1 MRQCGTF
8 KCGRLSKT
16 FHEQCSKVCY
26 YYTTYFS
33 ILQHIFVKTV
43 FFRQQCTKLTANN
56 CTVCHWKKERVD
68 YMKKQSF
75 IKGSLIL
82 MLSAVA
88 AKILGAFFKIP
99 LTNILG
105 GIGMS
110 YFSCAYSL
118 FMPVYALTV
127 TGVSSAVARMT
138 AQSMALGMAE
148 NARKIRRTALLVFS
162 AAGLAGSIL
171 TFLLAKP
178 FSVYSVNSPQAA
190 AAVAMISPAVFF
202 GCITAVERG
211 YYEGLSNMYPTALSQ
226 VAEGVVKVFGGL
238 WLCGYVTSHSEDVM
252 RFFPGITDVRAVAA
266 AAGIMGVTLSS
277 LGAVLFFAVLRL
289 FSRREISAEKTVM
302 SGRRITRELI
312 GTALPT
318 GISALVTNLTALIDM
333 WTVIGC
339 ISYFGTS
346 VQAPLGVSPEELPHF
361 IYGSFAGI
369 AITVFNLVPSV
380 TNMLGKGALTCITDH
395 WESGRRSALE
405 RSSSQA
411 ILTSLV
417 IAVPAAA
424 GMIVLAPEIM
434 AFLFPR
440 QSDEVAVC
448 INSLRLMM
456 PGMVFLCVSYPLFS
470 MLQAIGKPVLP
481 LKIMLLGTA
490 VKLVGNL
497 VLIPSMGV
505 DGAALSTTICYGV
518 ILAVSLTAF
527 VRASGVHISAAPVMG
542 VLYAG
547 IMCGGTA
554 YLTASAAESHS
565 AGEMTVI
572 ILSAL
577 TGGIT
582 YILTVLYTGKNSFG
596 KEKILKKGTPC
607 K

>member
-1 MRQCGTF
+1 
-8 KCGRLSKT
+8 
-16 FHEQCSKVCY
+16 
-26 YYTTYFS
+26 
-33 ILQHIFVKTV
+33 
-43 FFRQQCTKLTANN
+43 
-56 CTVCHWKKERVD
+56 
-68 YMKKQSF
+68 
-75 IKGSLIL
+75 

-88 AKILGAFFKIP
+88 AKILGALFKIP

-105 GIGMS
+105 GVGMS

-148 NARKIRRTALLVFS
+148 NARKVRRTALMVFS
-162 AAGLAGSIL
+162 AAGLAGSLL
-171 TFLLAKP
+171 TFFLARP

-238 WLCGYVTSHSEDVM
+238 WLCGYVTAHSKAVM
-252 RFFPGITDVRAVAA
+252 RFFPGITDVRAIAA

-277 LGAVLFFAVLRL
+277 LGAVIFFGILRL
-289 FSRREISAEKTVM
+289 FSRRETAPEKTVM
-302 SGRRITRELI
+302 SGRRITRELLA
-312 GTALPT
+312 TALPI
-318 GISALVTNLTALIDM
+318 GVSALVTNLTALIDM

-346 VQAPLGVSPEELPHF
+346 VTAPAGVSAEELPHF

-395 WESGRRSALE
+395 WESGSRKALE
-405 RSSSQA
+405 RSAAQA
-411 ILTSLV
+411 LLTSAV

-434 AFLFPR
+434 GFLFPR
-440 QSDEVAVC
+440 QSDEVEIC
-448 INSLRLMM
+448 INALQLMM
-456 PGMVFLCVSYPLFS
+456 PGMVFLCISFPLFS

-481 LKIMLLGTA
+481 LKIMVLGTV

-497 VLIPSMGV
+497 ALIPSMGV
-505 DGAALSTTICYGV
+505 DGAALSTTVCYGV
-518 ILAVSLTAF
+518 ILAISLAAF
-527 VRASGVHISAAPVMG
+527 VRASGVHISTAPFAG
-542 VLYAG
+542 IIYAG

-554 YLTASAAESHS
+554 YLTASI
-565 AGEMTVI
+565 AGTHQLHGLTVI
-572 ILSAL
+572 LLSAMIGGAVYILSAYAA
-577 TGGIT
+577 T
-582 YILTVLYTGKNSFG
+582 
-596 KEKILKKGTPC
+596 KKQPH

>member
-1 MRQCGTF
+1 MLL
-8 KCGRLSKT
+8 K
-16 FHEQCSKVCY
+16 
-26 YYTTYFS
+26 
-33 ILQHIFVKTV
+33 
-43 FFRQQCTKLTANN
+43 
-56 CTVCHWKKERVD
+56 RVD
-68 YMKKQSF
+68 YMKKQTF

-82 MLSAVA
+82 MISAVA
-88 AKILGAFFKIP
+88 AKVLGAFFKIP

-105 GIGMS
+105 GVGMS

-138 AQSMALGMAE
+138 AQSMALGMEE
-148 NARKIRRTALLVFS
+148 NARKVRRVALMIFS
-162 AAGLAGSIL
+162 AAGFAGSLL
-171 TFLLAKP
+171 TFFLAKP

-211 YYEGLSNMYPTALSQ
+211 YYEGMSNMYPTALSQ
-226 VAEGVVKVFGGL
+226 VAEGIVKVVGGL
-238 WLCGYVTSHSEDVM
+238 WLCSYVTSHSESIM
-252 RFFPGITDVRAVAA
+252 KFFPGITDVRAVAA
-266 AAGIMGVTLSS
+266 AASIMGVTLSS
-277 LGAVLFFAVLRL
+277 LGAVLFFAVMRL
-289 FSRREISAEKTVM
+289 FRRYEKSTDHTVM

-312 GTALPT
+312 STALPI
-318 GISALVTNLTALIDM
+318 GVSALVTNLTALIDM

-346 VQAPLGVSPEELPHF
+346 VKVPVGISAEEMPHF

-395 WESGRRSALE
+395 WESGSRQGLE
-405 RSSSQA
+405 RSASQA
-411 ILTSLV
+411 LLTSAV

-434 AFLFPR
+434 SFLFPN
-440 QSDEVAVC
+440 QSDEVEIC
-448 INSLRLMM
+448 INALRLMM
-456 PGMVFLCVSYPLFS
+456 PGMVFLCISFPLFS

-481 LKIMLLGTA
+481 LKIMILGTA

-497 VLIPSMGV
+497 SLIPHMGV

-518 ILAVSLTAF
+518 ILAVSFTAF
-527 VRASGVHISAAPVMG
+527 VRASGVRICAPPFMG
-542 VLYAG
+542 IIYAG
-547 IMCGGTA
+547 LMCGGVA
-554 YLTASAAESHS
+554 YLTASAAERQHLHGI
-565 AGEMTVI
+565 AVI
-572 ILSAL
+572 LLSML
-577 TGGIT
+577 TGGAV
-582 YILTVLYTGKNSFG
+582 YIFTAYAAA
-596 KEKILKKGTPC
+596 KKQPR

>member
-1 MRQCGTF
+1 
-8 KCGRLSKT
+8 
-16 FHEQCSKVCY
+16 
-26 YYTTYFS
+26 
-33 ILQHIFVKTV
+33 
-43 FFRQQCTKLTANN
+43 
-56 CTVCHWKKERVD
+56 
-68 YMKKQSF
+68 MKKQTF

-82 MLSAVA
+82 MLSAIA

-105 GIGMS
+105 GVGMS

-148 NARKIRRTALLVFS
+148 NAKKVRRTALMVFS

-190 AAVAMISPAVFF
+190 AAVAMISPAVFL

-238 WLCGYVTSHSEDVM
+238 WLCGYVTAHSASVM
-252 RFFPGITDVRAVAA
+252 RFFPGITDVRAIAA
-266 AAGIMGVTLSS
+266 AAGILGVTLSS
-277 LGAVLFFAVLRL
+277 LGAVLFFGVVRL
-289 FSRREISAEKTVM
+289 FSRQEISAESSVM
-302 SGRRITRELI
+302 SSRRITRELI
-312 GTALPT
+312 STALPI
-318 GISALVTNLTALIDM
+318 GVSALVTNLTALIDM

-346 VQAPLGVSPEELPHF
+346 VEAPVGVAAEELPHF

-395 WESGRRSALE
+395 WESGSRDGLEKSSVQAL
-405 RSSSQA
+405 
-411 ILTSLV
+411 LTAAA

-434 AFLFPR
+434 GFLFPR

-448 INSLRLMM
+448 VNAFRLMM
-456 PGMVFLCVSYPLFS
+456 PGMVFLCVSFPLFS

-481 LKIMLLGTA
+481 LKIMVLGTV

-497 VLIPSMGV
+497 ALIPLMGV
-505 DGAALSTTICYGV
+505 DGAALSTTVCYGV
-518 ILAVSLTAF
+518 ILAISLTAF
-527 VRASGVHISAAPVMG
+527 VKSAGVHIGIAPFMG
-542 VLYAG
+542 ILYAG
-547 IMCGGTA
+547 LMCGGMA
-554 YLTASAAESHS
+554 YLTASIAAAHGISGM
-565 AGEMTVI
+565 AVI
-572 ILSAL
+572 FLSAL
-577 TGGIT
+577 TGGAV
-582 YILTVLYTGKNSFG
+582 YIIAAFVSIKKQPRNEAVCSQ
-596 KEKILKKGTPC
+596 KII
-607 K
+607 

>member
-1 MRQCGTF
+1 ML
-8 KCGRLSKT
+8 K
-16 FHEQCSKVCY
+16 
-26 YYTTYFS
+26 
-33 ILQHIFVKTV
+33 
-43 FFRQQCTKLTANN
+43 
-56 CTVCHWKKERVD
+56 RVD
-68 YMKKQSF
+68 YMKKQTF

-82 MLSAVA
+82 MFSAVV

-105 GIGMS
+105 GVGMS

-148 NARKIRRTALLVFS
+148 NARKVRRTALIVFS
-162 AAGLAGSIL
+162 AAGLAGSLL
-171 TFLLAKP
+171 TFILAKP

-211 YYEGLSNMYPTALSQ
+211 YYEGMSNMYPTALSQ
-226 VAEGVVKVFGGL
+226 VAEGVVKVAGGL
-238 WLCGYVTSHSEDVM
+238 WLCGYVTSHGESVM
-252 RFFPGITDVRAVAA
+252 RFFPGITDVRAIAA

-277 LGAVLFFAVLRL
+277 LGAVLFFAVMRL
-289 FSRREISAEKTVM
+289 FSRHETVTDQTVM
-302 SGRRITRELI
+302 SGRRITRELLS
-312 GTALPT
+312 TALPI
-318 GISALVTNLTALIDM
+318 GVSALVTNLTALIDM

-346 VQAPLGVSPEELPHF
+346 AEVPAGISAEEIPHF

-369 AITVFNLVPSV
+369 AITIFNLVPSV

-395 WESGRRSALE
+395 WESGCRQGLEKSA
-405 RSSSQA
+405 SQA
-411 ILTSLV
+411 LLTSAV

-424 GMIVLAPEIM
+424 GLIVLAPEIM
-434 AFLFPR
+434 SFLFPH
-440 QSDEVAVC
+440 QSDEVAIC
-448 INSLRLMM
+448 INALRLMM
-456 PGMVFLCVSYPLFS
+456 PGMVFLCISFPLFS

-481 LKIMLLGTA
+481 LKIMILGTV

-497 VLIPSMGV
+497 ALIPSMGV

-518 ILAVSLTAF
+518 ILAVSLIAF
-527 VRASGVHISAAPVMG
+527 VRASGVHIGVPPFMG
-542 VLYAG
+542 IIYAG
-547 IMCGGTA
+547 FMCGGMA
-554 YLTASAAESHS
+554 YLAASTAERHQFH
-565 AGEMTVI
+565 GVTVI
-572 ILSAL
+572 FLSAL
-577 TGGIT
+577 TGGT
-582 YILTVLYTGKNSFG
+582 AYILTAYAVT
-596 KEKILKKGTPC
+596 KKQPR